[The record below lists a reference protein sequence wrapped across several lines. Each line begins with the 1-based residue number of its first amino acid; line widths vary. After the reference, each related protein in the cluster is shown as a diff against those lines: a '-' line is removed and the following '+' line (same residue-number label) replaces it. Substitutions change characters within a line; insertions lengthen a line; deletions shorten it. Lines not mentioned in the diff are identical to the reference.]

1 MSRTPRGGASA
12 RSGLGVLEGQ
22 DTDVKGPVK
31 SYSLKWSLS
40 MHGVL
45 LFVAVVLPLFP
56 YFRHKPVEIP
66 LDFTVVLEDNL
77 VAPNVPTQQVEPAP
91 KNVQKSEPE
100 PEAEP
105 DAPAPLPLPDP
116 PKDAIVIEQKKEP
129 EKKKPPEKKAEKPPE
144 KKEPEKKP
152 FVKGKRIETPVKEA
166 PAKPQQPRFSDI
178 YKPYDPTKPT
188 STKPLTDKALSRA
201 EIDKALRDGARAGT
215 RNMIPEDEISR
226 CVLLVK
232 RAMYDAWEQPGTGD
246 AGSHPALMD
255 IRLDSTG
262 RVVSY
267 SIRQSSGSAFFDQ
280 TVLKAAANA
289 APIRGLTLAFLK
301 QYETLTVEF
310 KVE

>member
-1 MSRTPRGGASA
+1 
-12 RSGLGVLEGQ
+12 
-22 DTDVKGPVK
+22 VKGPVN

-56 YFRHKPVEIP
+56 YFRPKEVPIP
-66 LDFTVVLEDNL
+66 LDFTVVLEENL
-77 VAPNVPTQQVEPAP
+77 IEQNVPQPAEPQTKKAP
-91 KNVQKSEPE
+91 EPE
-100 PEAEP
+100 PMVEPEP
-105 DAPAPLPLPDP
+105 DAPPPLPLPDP
-116 PKDAIVIEQKKEP
+116 PKDAVVIEKKKEP

-144 KKEPEKKP
+144 KKVEKPAEKKVPEKKT
-152 FVKGKRIETPVKEA
+152 FVKGKRIEAPVK
-166 PAKPQQPRFSDI
+166 PSQPKFDEL
-178 YKPYDPTKPT
+178 YKPYDPSKPT
-188 STKPLTDKALSRA
+188 SAKPLTDKMLSRA
-201 EIDKALRDGARAGT
+201 EIDKALREGARPGT

-226 CVLLVK
+226 CVVLVK

-246 AGSHPALMD
+246 AGPRPALLD

-267 SIRQSSGSAFFDQ
+267 RIRQSSGSAFFDQ

-289 APIRGLTLAFLK
+289 AQIRGLTPAFLK

-310 KVE
+310 KLE